1 MAEQIHL
8 IGEVESVFFENPQ
21 NLYKVLRVKVLET
34 DNDVIS
40 EDHVTCTGQFASLL
54 LDTAYEF
61 YGQVTVHPRYGEQF
75 AVSRYQQVAPTSE
88 AGLVEFLSSAR
99 FTGIGKTL
107 AQRIVDQLGLEAIDL
122 ILQDPDCLKSV
133 KGLTPDKRQ
142 VLAQTLRQHQGTE
155 RIFLQLTEW
164 GFGPKLA
171 DKIYQTFK
179 DQTLATIENNPY
191 ALVAKVEGV
200 GFNKADA
207 LAEQLGIEAD
217 AVTRLVAG
225 LYTAVSEVCL
235 RSGDTYVQRPRLLAL
250 ATKILERSRSYLIEE
265 ERLAEALDLA
275 ILEGTLYSLDQGIML
290 PSLYHA
296 EMGIVRRISDFF
308 QYEEVETFS
317 KAEIEGKLDQVARE
331 TGIDYDETQ
340 RQAMILALQSP
351 LSVITGGPGTGK
363 TTLIRGIL
371 TLHRLLHGYPQ
382 GDVTNPYQTGPV
394 LLAAPTGRA
403 AKRMQEMTDIPAST
417 IHRLIGFN
425 RETTVEGFD
434 PTPLEGQLLV
444 VDEMSMVDTW
454 LMNWLWM
461 AIGYRIQVILVG
473 DKHQLPSVGPGKVF
487 SDLIESGVIPTISL
501 TKIYRQAQ
509 DSSIIQLAHQIRQGR
524 LPQNLMERQP
534 DRSFI
539 PCKTQQVAQVV
550 EQVVGH
556 ALTRGFDANTLQVL
570 APMYKGPAGITAL
583 NQLLQG
589 LFNPPSRKKPQ
600 LEYFDQ
606 VFRLGDKVLQLVNNA
621 EEGVYNGDIGKIVGV
636 FSAQA
641 SNSGSEEVV
650 VAFDDDKE
658 LTYRRSDFDQL
669 TLAYCCSVHKSQ
681 GSEYPLVIL
690 PLVDAYYRMLRQ
702 DLLYTAVTRAQSSL
716 VLVGDPDAYVQAV
729 SQDRDPRRTNL
740 KDLLEIKLAGL
751 TQGEKIEQ
759 ELASGESQVLGLD
772 AEKVEVS
779 ATDQASPQVSP
790 AASVSVAVQS
800 RDWIPKQQES
810 FRLSQDLI
818 DQIDPM
824 IGMEGISPY
833 DFESQTC

>member
-1 MAEQIHL
+1 M
-8 IGEVESVFFENPQ
+8 
-21 NLYKVLRVKVLET
+21 
-34 DNDVIS
+34 
-40 EDHVTCTGQFASLL
+40 
-54 LDTAYEF
+54 
-61 YGQVTVHPRYGEQF
+61 
-75 AVSRYQQVAPTSE
+75 
-88 AGLVEFLSSAR
+88 
-99 FTGIGKTL
+99 
-107 AQRIVDQLGLEAIDL
+107 
-122 ILQDPDCLKSV
+122 
-133 KGLTPDKRQ
+133 
-142 VLAQTLRQHQGTE
+142 
-155 RIFLQLTEW
+155 
-164 GFGPKLA
+164 
-171 DKIYQTFK
+171 
-179 DQTLATIENNPY
+179 
-191 ALVAKVEGV
+191 
-200 GFNKADA
+200 
-207 LAEQLGIEAD
+207 
-217 AVTRLVAG
+217 
-225 LYTAVSEVCL
+225 
-235 RSGDTYVQRPRLLAL
+235 
-250 ATKILERSRSYLIEE
+250 
-265 ERLAEALDLA
+265 
-275 ILEGTLYSLDQGIML
+275 
-290 PSLYHA
+290 
-296 EMGIVRRISDFF
+296 
-308 QYEEVETFS
+308 
-317 KAEIEGKLDQVARE
+317 
-331 TGIDYDETQ
+331 
-340 RQAMILALQSP
+340 
-351 LSVITGGPGTGK
+351 
-363 TTLIRGIL
+363 
-371 TLHRLLHGYPQ
+371 
-382 GDVTNPYQTGPV
+382 
-394 LLAAPTGRA
+394 
-403 AKRMQEMTDIPAST
+403 
-417 IHRLIGFN
+417 
-425 RETTVEGFD
+425 
-434 PTPLEGQLLV
+434 
-444 VDEMSMVDTW
+444 
-454 LMNWLWM
+454 
-461 AIGYRIQVILVG
+461 
-473 DKHQLPSVGPGKVF
+473 PSVGPGKVF

-606 VFRLGDKVLQLVNNA
+606 IFRLGDKVLQLVNNA

-716 VLVGDPDAYVQAV
+716 VLVGDPNAYVQAV

-751 TQGEKIEQ
+751 TQGEKVEQ

-772 AEKVEVS
+772 AEKAEVS
-779 ATDQASPQVSP
+779 ATDQASPQASP
-790 AASVSVAVQS
+790 EASVSVAVQS
-800 RDWIPKQQES
+800 RDLAPKQQES

-833 DFESQTC
+833 DFESQPC